1 MRPPNYH
8 QARKQKEQSRKQRQ
22 SEKLQRR
29 SARLKQC
36 DSAPTDAQDAGQPVR
51 PASPGESG

>member
-29 SARLKQC
+29 SARLKQGEEDPNATGEPAPVPPATPV
-36 DSAPTDAQDAGQPVR
+36 DSG
-51 PASPGESG
+51 